1 MPSVEQS
8 SMKFPDYGNP
18 IELADEFLQC
28 KALSNQRII
37 WYKGTFYQF
46 DSRKYDCLSS
56 DEIRSDLYKFFQNLF
71 DCRDL
76 AKPPKKKSV
85 DDIVD
90 ALKARVLA
98 KSDSIPFW
106 LDNIAD
112 NIDPTNWLNVSNC
125 LVNLTSHES
134 LAHSNNYFSVN
145 SIELTFDPELPK
157 PALWLNFL
165 NSIWKDDIESIDCLQ
180 EWFGYLLSSKTNLQ
194 KALMIIGPKRAGK
207 GTIIR
212 ILQALLGKSAITNPT
227 FGNLSHQFGLTS
239 LIGKHLAVITDAR
252 LSAKTDISAVIEVL
266 LRITGEDSISIPRK
280 YLPDWQGKLGARFLV
295 CTNEIPMLFDSS
307 NAVSS
312 RFIILKLTKSFFGVE
327 DSELT
332 EKLLG
337 ELPSILNWSLEGL
350 RRLTERGF
358 FVQPQSANE
367 TLELFSEI
375 GSPMDSFISDT
386 CVLDPSAEISCV
398 TLYKLWTDWATSQ
411 NLTHI
416 GSTQMFGRNL
426 AAAKPEIQKKQS
438 LIEGKKWRYYVG
450 IRGKYDYE

>member
-1 MPSVEQS
+1 
-8 SMKFPDYGNP
+8 MKFPDYGNP
-18 IELADEFLQC
+18 IELADEFLQS
-28 KALSNQRII
+28 KASSNQRII
-37 WYKGTFYQF
+37 WYKGSFYQF
-46 DSRKYDCLSS
+46 DSRKYESFSS
-56 DEIRSDLYKFFQNLF
+56 DEIRSDLYQFFQNLF

-85 DDIVD
+85 DDIID
-90 ALKARVLA
+90 ALKARVLV

-106 LDNIAD
+106 LDNHAG
-112 NIDPTNWLNVSNC
+112 NSDPTNWLNVSNC
-125 LVNLTSHES
+125 LVNLTSNES
-134 LAHSNNYFSVN
+134 LAHANNYFSVN
-145 SIELTFDPELPK
+145 SIDLIFDPTLPK
-157 PALWLNFL
+157 PERWLNFL
-165 NSIWKDDIESIDCLQ
+165 NNIWNDDMESIDCLQ

-212 ILQALLGKSAITNPT
+212 ILQTLLGKSAITNPT

-280 YLPDWQGKLGARFLV
+280 YLSDWQGKLGARFLV

-332 EKLLG
+332 EKLMG

-350 RRLTERGF
+350 RRLTERGSF
-358 FVQPQSANE
+358 IQPVSAND
-367 TLELFSEI
+367 TLDLFNEI
-375 GSPMDSFISDT
+375 GSPIDSFISDK
-386 CVLDPSAEISCV
+386 CVLTPDAEITCGD
-398 TLYKLWTDWATSQ
+398 LFNLWKDWAASQ

-416 GSTQMFGRNL
+416 GSVQMFGRNL
-426 AAAKPEIQKKQS
+426 AAARPEIQKKQG
-438 LIEGKKWRYYVG
+438 LAEGQKRRYYVG
-450 IRGKYDYE
+450 IREKYIYE